1 MSTETPER
9 LGIGMKI
16 DTSSEDLQVE
26 DISYHQHQAGALLA
40 RIYRPRAQAPRSA
53 LVSVHGGRWTR
64 ETRLTNA
71 PIDEALAHDG
81 NVVMAIDFRMPPVA
95 RYPDCVADIN
105 LAVRWLKQHAAELGI
120 GAHRV
125 GGIGTSSGGHQL
137 MLCAMRPK
145 DPRYAKLQLPGGP
158 DLDAALGFA
167 IMGWPVL
174 DPLARYEMAKAKGM
188 SEHVAAHDA
197 YWPTVEAMAEGNPQ
211 LILERAESTA
221 LPPAL
226 LVQGAADTILPPDMA
241 GNFATAF
248 RKAGGTLDLRMFDGQ
263 PHTFI
268 TKDPISA
275 ASIAAIDL
283 IKLFVRY
290 RTALLT

>member
-1 MSTETPER
+1 M
-9 LGIGMKI
+9 
-16 DTSSEDLQVE
+16 
-26 DISYHQHQAGALLA
+26 
-40 RIYRPRAQAPRSA
+40 PR
-53 LVSVHGGRWTR
+53 
-64 ETRLTNA
+64 
-71 PIDEALAHDG
+71 
-81 NVVMAIDFRMPPVA
+81 VA
-95 RYPDCVADIN
+95 RCPDCVADNN
-105 LAVRWLKQHAAELGI
+105 LAVRWLKQHAAELGV
-120 GAHRV
+120 GTDRV

-158 DLDAALGFA
+158 DFDAALGFA

-197 YWPTVEAMAEGNPQ
+197 NWPAVEAMAEGNPQ
-211 LILERAESTA
+211 LILDRGEPVV

-226 LVQGAADTILPPDMA
+226 LVRGTADTILPPDMP
-241 GNFATAF
+241 GNFAAAF
-248 RKAGGTLDLRMFDGQ
+248 RKAGGTLDLRMFDGH

-268 TKDPISA
+268 TKNPISA

>member
-1 MSTETPER
+1 
-9 LGIGMKI
+9 MKI
-16 DTSSEDLQVE
+16 DTSPEDLQV
-26 DISYHQHQAGALLA
+26 DDVSYYQHQSGALLA
-40 RIYRPRAQAPRSA
+40 RIYGPRSEAPRAA

-71 PIDEALAHDG
+71 PIDAALARDG
-81 NVVMAIDFRMPPVA
+81 NIVMAIDFRMPPAA

-105 LAVRWLKQHAAELGI
+105 LAVRWLKRHAAGLGVR
-120 GAHRV
+120 ADLV

-137 MLCAMRPK
+137 MLCAMRPR
-145 DPRYAKLQLPGGP
+145 DPRYAGLPLPGGSG
-158 DLDAALGFA
+158 LDATLAFT

-174 DPLARYEMAKAKGM
+174 DPLARYAMAKAKSMG
-188 SEHVAAHDA
+188 EHIAAHDA

-211 LILERAESTA
+211 LILDRGESVVLA
-221 LPPAL
+221 PAL

-241 GNFATAF
+241 SNFAAAF
-248 RKAGGTLDLRMFDGQ
+248 RKAGGTLDLRMFEGQ

-268 TKDPISA
+268 TKDPTSA

-283 IKLFVRY
+283 FKMFVRY
-290 RTALLT
+290 RAALQT